1 MEDFQFSQSI
11 LDAIAAGE
19 SIVYPTS
26 TQPALGCLPTSE
38 ALDQLYAIKQRPAH
52 MPVSIGVADL
62 EQAAT
67 LVELTPD
74 IPEVL
79 KAFPEGS
86 LTLILPAKEALDAR
100 LGSDKIAI
108 RVVAHP
114 AAKALLRAAGPLTAT
129 SANISGTQPAATCE
143 AAAEALRQAGH
154 EVGLVAGETPGGS
167 PSTLIAWYSV
177 CDAPARASIEVL
189 REGLIAESE
198 VLTWWKN
205 QTSNNGETP
214 DM

>member
-1 MEDFQFSQSI
+1 MD
-11 LDAIAAGE
+11 DAVNRALKGGC
-19 SIVYPTS
+19 IVYPTS
-26 TQPALGCLPTSE
+26 TQPALGCLPTSA
-38 ALDQLYAIKQRPAH
+38 ALDSLYAIKQRPSH

-74 IPEVL
+74 IPTIL
-79 KAFPEGS
+79 NAFPEGS
-86 LTLILPAKEALDAR
+86 LTLVLPAKEALDAR
-100 LGSDKIAI
+100 LGSEKIAI

-114 AAKALLRAAGPLTAT
+114 TAKALLRACGPLTAT

-143 AAAEALRQAGH
+143 AAAETLREAGH
-154 EVGLVAGETPGGS
+154 EVGLVNGETPGGL
-167 PSTLIAWYSV
+167 PSTLIAWHSV
-177 CDAPARASIEVL
+177 CDLPERASIEVL
-189 REGLIAESE
+189 REGLIAENE
-198 VLTWWKN
+198 VLTWWMN

>member
-11 LDAIAAGE
+11 LEAVAAGN
-19 SIVYPTS
+19 SIVYPTT
-26 TQPALGCLPTSE
+26 TQPALGCLPTAA
-38 ALDQLYAIKQRPAH
+38 ALDLLYTIKQRPAN

-62 EQAAT
+62 KQAAT

-74 IPEVL
+74 IPDIL
-79 KAFPEGS
+79 NSFPEGS

-100 LGSDKIAI
+100 LGTDKIAI

-114 AAKALLRAAGPLTAT
+114 TAKALLRATGPLTAT
-129 SANISGTQPAATCE
+129 SANISGTKPAATCE
-143 AAAEALRQAGH
+143 AAAEALREAGH
-154 EVGLVAGETPGGS
+154 EVKLVAGETPGGS
-167 PSTLIAWYSV
+167 PSTLIAWHSV
-177 CDAPARASIEVL
+177 CDSSARASIEVL
-189 REGLIAESE
+189 REGLIAENE

-205 QTSNNGETP
+205 QISNNGETP

>member
-1 MEDFQFSQSI
+1 MADSI
-11 LDAIAAGE
+11 PDDALNLARNGE
-19 SIVYPTS
+19 CIVYPTT
-26 TQPALGCLPTSE
+26 TQPALGCLPTPA
-38 ALDQLYAIKQRPAH
+38 ALDQLYAIKNRPAH

-74 IPEVL
+74 IPKIL
-79 KAFPEGS
+79 SDFPEGS

-100 LGSDKIAI
+100 LGTDKIAI

-114 AAKALLRAAGPLTAT
+114 TAKALLRATGPLTAT
-129 SANISGTQPAATCE
+129 SANISGTAPAATCE
-143 AAAEALRQAGH
+143 AAAETLREAGH
-154 EVGLVAGETPGGS
+154 EVGLVAGETPGGA
-167 PSTLIAWYSV
+167 PSTLIAWHSV
-177 CDAPARASIEVL
+177 CDVPERASIEVL
-189 REGLIAESE
+189 REGLIAKNE

-205 QTSNNGETP
+205 QISNNGETP